1 MPQPDLV
8 YVCDLEDL
16 PAGEARA
23 HDVEGYELAF
33 FNTGDEVY
41 AIDRAC
47 PHQGASLAEGEICGG
62 SNVCCPEHGW
72 MIDLMSGEVLE
83 RDWAHVA
90 TYPVE
95 IVDGKVY
102 VQLG

>member
-1 MPQPDLV
+1 MSQPDLV
-8 YVCDLEDL
+8 YVCELADL
-16 PAGEARA
+16 PGGEARA

-47 PHQGASLAEGEICGG
+47 PHQGASLAEGEICGQ
-62 SNVCCPEHGW
+62 SVCCPEHGW

-83 RDWAHVA
+83 RDWARVA

-95 IVDGKVY
+95 VVDGKVY